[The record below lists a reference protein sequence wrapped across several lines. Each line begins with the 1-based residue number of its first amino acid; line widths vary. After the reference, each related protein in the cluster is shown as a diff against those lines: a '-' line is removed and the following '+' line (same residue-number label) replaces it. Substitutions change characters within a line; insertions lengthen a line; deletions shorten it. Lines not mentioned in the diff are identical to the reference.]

1 MITKPATKFYK
12 IYHMIGTGFYVGYTP
27 VAPGTVASV
36 ATLPLYFI
44 LRPFPWTL
52 YLGITLLLFLVG
64 VKAANEIQKVL
75 GQPDPGI
82 VVIDEIVGYLLT
94 LFLLPKTIGF
104 VVGGFFLFR
113 LFDIFKPFGIRK
125 IDQNPNLAG
134 FGTMADD
141 AIAGIYSNLV
151 LQVVHL
157 LLK

>member
-1 MITKPATKFYK
+1 MITKPTTKFYK
-12 IYHMIGTGFYVGYTP
+12 IYQMIGTGFYVGYTP

-44 LRPFPWTL
+44 LRFFPWTL

-64 VKAANEIQKVL
+64 IKAANEIEKVL

-113 LFDIFKPFGIRK
+113 LFDIFKPLGIRK